1 MARRRQARRSD
12 QQTPA
17 WLWFAGGLVCGL
29 GLATMAWVGG
39 YLPQPEQMP
48 SSDPSGRD
56 EPPIAELEE
65 PAPRRRYD
73 FFSVLPEIEA
83 VVPIQEIEERAR
95 EQEDQ
100 PAADAGRYW
109 LQVGSFRA
117 AGDADGLKAQLAL
130 LGMVAHV
137 QEVTVNGDTWYRV
150 RVGPFEGARATDSAR
165 RQLQEAGYETMVLSG
180 G

>member
-12 QQTPA
+12 QRTPA

-29 GLATMAWVGG
+29 GLATMAWIGG
-39 YLPQPEQMP
+39 YLPQPQQMP
-48 SSDPSGRD
+48 VDDPSGRD

-65 PAPRRRYD
+65 PAPQRQYD
-73 FFSVLPEIEA
+73 FFSVLPELEV
-83 VVPIQEIEERAR
+83 VVPTREIEERAR
-95 EQEDQ
+95 EQTAE
-100 PAADAGRYW
+100 PEGAGKYW
-109 LQVGSFRA
+109 LQVGSFRN

-137 QEVTVNGDTWYRV
+137 QEVTVDGNTWYRV
-150 RVGPFEGARATDSAR
+150 RIGPFEGARATDSAR
-165 RQLQEAGYETMVLSG
+165 RQLLDAGFEAMVLSG